1 MNWEAIGAIGELI
14 RRNSRGDYIG
24 VFCPTG
30 SVKQLHYG
38 GIKPTGAGSCD
49 R

>member
-24 VFCPTG
+24 VSCPT
-30 SVKQLHYG
+30 SSATQLHYG
-38 GIKPTGAGSCD
+38 GIKLTGAGSRD